1 MSESKD
7 TTLSNTFEKEF
18 SHLDLGESKV
28 HDSGSDGEGYNA
40 VESLQDS
47 HQALLKKSVLDWAR
61 AGSPSFY
68 IRRQFHQACISSHP
82 WPPQCKLNG
91 YGAES
96 IPKLLGSD
104 LIISKMVE
112 IDFSPGERIRYEMRL
127 PIWEEG
133 ETLEGVKIDVLP
145 TTAPIMRILVNLP
158 PTYPHNNPPQ
168 LQLMNKYLGNFA
180 IDSQLFG
187 DIIRTYI
194 SSDAVSFNTGN
205 VSVFEGLT
213 HVQSL
218 CKTWYIQHLT
228 SDSSRELQRNRD
240 QRYDME
246 SQGVEAVYTVTDKDK
261 STHTSCSPTRLSSQ
275 DGRRWSNS
283 DTPPTEAMIRFEAG
297 KGHGLRVW
305 VSDEVVDRKSVFV
318 GRAVRV
324 TDEREVP
331 LVVREYLRE
340 DKRAARSAHP
350 AIYAYRISKEIGGVA
365 GKVYVSDYDDD
376 GEAQAGGRLQHLL
389 EILELENVLVI
400 VTRWWGGHKLGP
412 DRFKYISQVA
422 RDALEVGGFLVEKDK
437 TSDAKGKKGKK

>member
-47 HQALLKKSVLDWAR
+47 HQALLKKFIEYLTFIDSDQ
-61 AGSPSFY
+61 S
-68 IRRQFHQACISSHP
+68 ISSLSSIGHELEALLSIYGDNSI
-82 WPPQCKLNG
+82 KLVFPAIHGHHNVN
-91 YGAES
+91 S
-96 IPKLLGSD
+96 T
-104 LIISKMVE
+104 E